1 MIDHGRW
8 SRTKGGCTWRFVCY
22 FTYLTLARPKYHID
36 WKWLTPKL
44 PWRTVRKFTVKWV
57 SLFTCVPATQFAL
70 NGRNSSFKFTA
81 APHHLFKVTSFYMTA
96 VIMKGFTKQV
106 SPKAVL
112 GKSVELTC
120 TWINEIW
127 LKSDAIQMAYTDS
140 KYLWQLQ
147 FVYSCTKWPTPQ
159 TQFRRSFH
167 LKLLH
172 LLWLQDGPLKKTLIK
187 SIF

>member
-8 SRTKGGCTWRFVCY
+8 SLTKGGCTWRFVCY

-70 NGRNSSFKFTA
+70 NGRNSSFKVTA

-96 VIMKGFTKQV
+96 VIMKEFV
-106 SPKAVL
+106 CPSKAVPVRGRGHSSHSRWAPRL
-112 GKSVELTC
+112 FWANQLSLHAHEL
-120 TWINEIW
+120 
-127 LKSDAIQMAYTDS
+127 M
-140 KYLWQLQ
+140 KYDL
-147 FVYSCTKWPTPQ
+147 SQ
-159 TQFRRSFH
+159 TQCKWLIRIANTFDSCSSFTVVQNGQLPKH
-167 LKLLH
+167 SSAVH
-172 LLWLQDGPLKKTLIK
+172 FT
-187 SIF
+187 